1 MKANRPHQT
10 DLTGRPTTPAG
21 SKSPG
26 IFVTTQWT
34 QVLATRGDSPE
45 ARQALSD
52 LCAAYYTPV
61 FVLIR
66 RVTPNEEAARD
77 LTQEFFARLL
87 ARAGLGQVDPERGR
101 FRFFLLGAVKH
112 FLADVHDERCSL
124 KRGGGRVPISLDAG
138 TDSSPA
144 MEIADTRLLSPELEF
159 DREWAV
165 TLLAR
170 ALERLGREQEGTGKG
185 EQFPALKPWLTG
197 DKQEVSQ
204 ADLAVRLGLSE
215 GALRVT
221 LHRLRKRFRELVK
234 EEIAGTV
241 RDHTHVRDEMGYLL
255 EVLSRR

>member
-1 MKANRPHQT
+1 MKAHRPRQT
-10 DLTGRPTTPAG
+10 DSTARLTTPANA
-21 SKSPG
+21 KSPG

-34 QVLATRGDSPE
+34 RVLATRGDSPE

-66 RVTPNEEAARD
+66 RAAPSEEAARD

-112 FLADVHDERCSL
+112 FLADVHDEQSRL

-138 TDSSPA
+138 TDSSPG
-144 MEIADTRLLSPELEF
+144 MEVADASLPSPDLEF

-170 ALERLGREQEGTGKG
+170 ALERLGCEQAEAGKG

-197 DKQEVSQ
+197 DKQDVSL
-204 ADLAVRLGLSE
+204 ADLAAKIGMSE
-215 GALRVT
+215 GALRVA

-241 RDHTHVRDEMGYLL
+241 KDATHVREEMGYLL
-255 EVLSRR
+255 EVLSRG

>member
-1 MKANRPHQT
+1 MKASRPHQT
-10 DLTGRPTTPAG
+10 DLTAQPTTPA
-21 SKSPG
+21 SAKSPG

-34 QVLATRGDSPE
+34 LVLATRGDSPE
-45 ARQALSD
+45 SRQALSD

-66 RVTPNEEAARD
+66 RVTPSEEAARD

-87 ARAGLGQVDPERGR
+87 ARAGLGQVERERGR

-112 FLADVHDERCSL
+112 FLADVHDEQCRL

-144 MEIADTRLLSPELEF
+144 MEVADTSHPSPELEF

-170 ALERLGREQEGTGKG
+170 ALDRLGREQAEAGKG

-197 DKQEVSQ
+197 DKQDVSL
-204 ADLAVRLGLSE
+204 ADLAAKLDMTE
-215 GALRVT
+215 GALRVA

-241 RDHTHVRDEMGYLL
+241 GDAAHVREEMGYLL
-255 EVLSRR
+255 EVLSRG

>member
-1 MKANRPHQT
+1 MKAKRPHQT
-10 DLTGRPTTPAG
+10 DLTARPTTPAS
-21 SKSPG
+21 SKCPG

-61 FVLIR
+61 FVLMR
-66 RVTPNEEAARD
+66 RTAPSEEAARD
-77 LTQEFFARLL
+77 LTQEFFARVL

-112 FLADVHDERCSL
+112 FLADVHDQQCRL
-124 KRGGGRVPISLDAG
+124 KRGGGRAPVSLDAG
-138 TDSSPA
+138 TDSSPG
-144 MEIADTRLLSPELEF
+144 MEVADASLPSPDLEF

-170 ALERLGREQEGTGKG
+170 ALERLGREQGEAGKG
-185 EQFPALKPWLTG
+185 DQFPALKPWLTG
-197 DKQEVSQ
+197 DKQDVS
-204 ADLAVRLGLSE
+204 LAELAARLGTSE

-241 RDHTHVRDEMGYLL
+241 GDATHVREEMGYLL
-255 EVLSRR
+255 EVLSRG

>member
-1 MKANRPHQT
+1 MKANRPT
-10 DLTGRPTTPAG
+10 PADLTTRPTTPA
-21 SKSPG
+21 SPQSRG

-66 RVTPNEEAARD
+66 RATPNEEVARD

-112 FLADVHDERCSL
+112 FLADVHDEQGRL
-124 KRGGGRVPISLDAG
+124 KRGGGQVHVSLDAG
-138 TDSSPA
+138 TDSSPGL
-144 MEIADTRLLSPELEF
+144 EVADASLPSPELEF

-170 ALERLGREQEGTGKG
+170 ALDRLGREHTGKG
-185 EQFPALKPWLTG
+185 EHFPALKPWLTG
-197 DKQEVSQ
+197 DKQDVSL
-204 ADLAVRLGLSE
+204 ADMAARIGMSE
-215 GALRVT
+215 GALRVA

-241 RDHTHVRDEMGYLL
+241 GDSTHVREEMGYLL
-255 EVLSRR
+255 EVLSRG

>member
-1 MKANRPHQT
+1 LSPKPIT
-10 DLTGRPTTPAG
+10 PT
-21 SKSPG
+21 SSESPG

-61 FVLIR
+61 FILIR
-66 RVTPNEEAARD
+66 RTTPSEEVARD

-87 ARAGLGQVDPERGR
+87 SRAGLGQVDRERGR

-112 FLADVHDERCSL
+112 FLADVHDEQRRL
-124 KRGGGRVPISLDAG
+124 KRGGGQAPVSLDAG
-138 TDSSPA
+138 TDSSPGL
-144 MEIADTRLLSPELEF
+144 EIADASRPSPDLEF

-170 ALERLGREQEGTGKG
+170 ALDRLGREQGGKG

-197 DKQEVSQ
+197 DKQEESL
-204 ADLAVRLGLSE
+204 ADVAARLDMSE
-215 GALRVT
+215 GALRVA
-221 LHRLRKRFRELVK
+221 LYRLRKRFRELVK

-241 RDHTHVRDEMGYLL
+241 GDSVHVREEMGYLL

>member
-1 MKANRPHQT
+1 MMANRPHQT
-10 DLTGRPTTPAG
+10 DLTARPTTPA
-21 SKSPG
+21 STKSPG

-61 FVLIR
+61 FILMR
-66 RVTPNEEAARD
+66 RASPSEEAARD

-87 ARAGLGQVDPERGR
+87 SRAGLGKVDPERGR
-101 FRFFLLGAVKH
+101 FRFFLLGAVRH
-112 FLADVHDERCSL
+112 FLADVHDEQCRL
-124 KRGGGRVPISLDAG
+124 KRGGGRVPVSLDAG
-138 TDSSPA
+138 TDTSPSL
-144 MEIADTRLLSPELEF
+144 ELADTTTPSPDLEF

-165 TLLAR
+165 TLLDR
-170 ALERLGREQEGTGKG
+170 ALDRLGREQAEAGGG

-204 ADLAVRLGLSE
+204 SDLAARLGMSE

-221 LHRLRKRFRELVK
+221 LHRLRKRFRELVR
-234 EEIAGTV
+234 EEIASTV
-241 RDHTHVRDEMGYLL
+241 GNSTHVREEMGYLL
-255 EVLSRR
+255 EVLSQG

>member
-1 MKANRPHQT
+1 MRKAT
-10 DLTGRPTTPAG
+10 ELTSERTTPSTPAPG
-21 SKSPG
+21 G

-34 QVLATRGDSPE
+34 RVLATRGDSPE

-66 RVTPNEEAARD
+66 RATPSEEAARD

-87 ARAGLGQVDPERGR
+87 SRAALGRVDPERGR

-112 FLADVHDERCSL
+112 FLADMHDEQDRL
-124 KRGGGRVPISLDAG
+124 KRGGGQAPISLDGG
-138 TDSSPA
+138 TDSTPGI
-144 MEIADTRLLSPELEF
+144 EVADTSLPSPDLEF

-170 ALERLGREQEGTGKG
+170 ALDRLGREQAGAGRE

-197 DKQEVSQ
+197 DKQEVTL
-204 ADLAVRLGLSE
+204 ADVAVRLGMSE

-241 RDHTHVRDEMGYLL
+241 GDSAHVREEMGYLL
-255 EVLSRR
+255 EVLSRG

>member
-10 DLTGRPTTPAG
+10 DLTAGPTTPAS

-66 RVTPNEEAARD
+66 RVTPKEEAARD

-87 ARAGLGQVDPERGR
+87 ARAGLGQVNPERGR

-112 FLADVHDERCSL
+112 FLADVHDEQCRL
-124 KRGGGRVPISLDAG
+124 KRGGGRVPISLDGG
-138 TDSSPA
+138 TDSSPGL
-144 MEIADTRLLSPELEF
+144 EIADASLPSPELEF
-159 DREWAV
+159 DRERAV

-170 ALERLGREQEGTGKG
+170 ALDRLGG
-185 EQFPALKPWLTG
+185 EQT
-197 DKQEVSQ
+197 D
-204 ADLAVRLGLSE
+204 
-215 GALRVT
+215 
-221 LHRLRKRFRELVK
+221 
-234 EEIAGTV
+234 AGE
-241 RDHTHVRDEMGYLL
+241 RGQIP
-255 EVLSRR
+255 

>member
-1 MKANRPHQT
+1 M
-10 DLTGRPTTPAG
+10 
-21 SKSPG
+21 
-26 IFVTTQWT
+26 
-34 QVLATRGDSPE
+34 LATRGDSPE

-66 RVTPNEEAARD
+66 RATSSEEVARD

-101 FRFFLLGAVKH
+101 FRFFLLGAVKN
-112 FLADVHDERCSL
+112 FLADVQDEQGRL
-124 KRGGGRVPISLDAG
+124 KRGRGQVPISLDAG
-138 TDSSPA
+138 TDSSPGL
-144 MEIADTRLLSPELEF
+144 EVADASLPSPDLEF

-170 ALERLGREQEGTGKG
+170 ALDRIGREQAGAGKG

-197 DKQEVSQ
+197 DKQDVSL
-204 ADLAVRLGLSE
+204 ADVAARLGTRE
-215 GALRVT
+215 GALRVA

-241 RDHTHVRDEMGYLL
+241 GDAAHVREEMGYLL
-255 EVLSRR
+255 EVLSNG

>member
-1 MKANRPHQT
+1 
-10 DLTGRPTTPAG
+10 LTSKPSTPATNA
-21 SKSPG
+21 PG
-26 IFVTTQWT
+26 GLFVTTQWT

-66 RVTPNEEAARD
+66 RAAPSEEVARD

-87 ARAGLGQVDPERGR
+87 SRAGLGQVDPERGR

-112 FLADVHDERCSL
+112 FLADVHDEQTRL

-138 TDSSPA
+138 TDSSPT
-144 MEIADTRLLSPELEF
+144 MEVADTSRPSPDLEF

-170 ALERLGREQEGTGKG
+170 ALDRLGGEQVEAGRG
-185 EQFPALKPWLTG
+185 EQFPVLKPWLTG
-197 DKQEVSQ
+197 DKQEVSL
-204 ADLAVRLGLSE
+204 ADLAAKVGVSE

-241 RDHTHVRDEMGYLL
+241 GDSTHVREEMSYLL
-255 EVLSRR
+255 EVLSRG

>member
-1 MKANRPHQT
+1 MP
-10 DLTGRPTTPAG
+10 DPPTTPAS

-34 QVLATRGDSPE
+34 RVLATRGDSPE

-61 FVLIR
+61 FVLMR
-66 RVTPNEEAARD
+66 RAAPSEEAARD

-87 ARAGLGQVDPERGR
+87 ARAGLGQVNPERGR
-101 FRFFLLGAVKH
+101 FRFFLLGAVKN
-112 FLADVHDERCSL
+112 FLANVYHEQTRL
-124 KRGGGRVPISLDAG
+124 KRGGGHVPISLDAG
-138 TDSSPA
+138 TDSSPGL
-144 MEIADTRLLSPELEF
+144 EIADASLPSPDMEF

-170 ALERLGREQEGTGKG
+170 ALDRLGREQAGAGKG
-185 EQFPALKPWLTG
+185 EQFPAVKPWLTG
-197 DKQEVSQ
+197 DKQDVSL
-204 ADLAVRLGLSE
+204 ADLAARLGMSE
-215 GALRVT
+215 GALRVA

-241 RDHTHVRDEMGYLL
+241 GDSAHVREEMGYLL
-255 EVLSRR
+255 EVLSRG

>member
-1 MKANRPHQT
+1 LSPE
-10 DLTGRPTTPAG
+10 PTTPA
-21 SKSPG
+21 SSRSPG

-34 QVLATRGDSPE
+34 QVRATRGDSPE

-66 RVTPNEEAARD
+66 RATQSEEVARD

-87 ARAGLGQVDPERGR
+87 ARAGLGQADPERGR

-112 FLADVHDERCSL
+112 FLADVHDEQRRL
-124 KRGGGRVPISLDAG
+124 KRGMGQVPISLDAG
-138 TDSSPA
+138 TDTSPG
-144 MEIADTRLLSPELEF
+144 MEVADKSLPSPDLAF

-170 ALERLGREQEGTGKG
+170 ALDRLGREQAGTGKG

-197 DKQEVSQ
+197 DKQDVSL
-204 ADLAVRLGLSE
+204 ADMATRLGTSE
-215 GALRVT
+215 GALRVA

-234 EEIAGTV
+234 AEIAGTV
-241 RDHTHVRDEMGYLL
+241 GDATHVREEMSYLL
-255 EVLSRR
+255 EVLSQA

>member
-1 MKANRPHQT
+1 MTSEH
-10 DLTGRPTTPAG
+10 TTPSTPALG
-21 SKSPG
+21 G
-26 IFVTTQWT
+26 FFVTTQWT

-61 FVLIR
+61 FVMIR
-66 RVTPNEEAARD
+66 RTTPSEEVARD

-112 FLADVHDERCSL
+112 FLADAHDEQCSL

-138 TDSSPA
+138 TDSSPSL
-144 MEIADTRLLSPELEF
+144 ELADTTAPSPELEF

-165 TLLAR
+165 TLLDR
-170 ALERLGREQEGTGKG
+170 ALGRLGREQAELGKG

-197 DKQEVSQ
+197 DKQEVSL
-204 ADLAVRLGLSE
+204 ADLAARLEMTE

-241 RDHTHVRDEMGYLL
+241 GEAAHVREEMGYLL
-255 EVLSRR
+255 EVLSRG

>member
-1 MKANRPHQT
+1 VTSEH
-10 DLTGRPTTPAG
+10 TTPSTPALG
-21 SKSPG
+21 G

-66 RVTPNEEAARD
+66 RAAPSEETARD

-112 FLADVHDERCSL
+112 FLADVHDEQCRL

-138 TDSSPA
+138 TDSSPSL
-144 MEIADTRLLSPELEF
+144 ELADTTAPSPELEF

-165 TLLAR
+165 TLLDR
-170 ALERLGREQEGTGKG
+170 ALDRLGREQAEAGKG

-197 DKQEVSQ
+197 DKQEVSLV
-204 ADLAVRLGLSE
+204 DLATRLEMTE
-215 GALRVT
+215 GALRVA

-241 RDHTHVRDEMGYLL
+241 GEAAHVREEMGYLL
-255 EVLSRR
+255 EVLSRG

>member
-1 MKANRPHQT
+1 MKANRPHSI
-10 DLTGRPTTPAG
+10 DLTARPTTPAS
-21 SKSPG
+21 SKSRS

-61 FVLIR
+61 FVLMR
-66 RVTPNEEAARD
+66 RAAASEEAARD

-87 ARAGLGQVDPERGR
+87 SRAGLGQVDRERGR

-112 FLADVHDERCSL
+112 FLADVHDEQCRL

-138 TDSSPA
+138 TDSSPGIE
-144 MEIADTRLLSPELEF
+144 MADASLPSPDLEF
-159 DREWAV
+159 YREWAV
-165 TLLAR
+165 TLLNR
-170 ALERLGREQEGTGKG
+170 ALARLGREQADAGRG

-197 DKQEVSQ
+197 DKQEVS
-204 ADLAVRLGLSE
+204 LAGLAAKVGTSE
-215 GALRVT
+215 GALRVA
-221 LHRLRKRFRELVK
+221 LHRLRKRFRVLVR

-241 RDHTHVRDEMGYLL
+241 GDSTHVREEMGYLL
-255 EVLSRR
+255 EVLSRG

>member
-10 DLTGRPTTPAG
+10 DLTAGPTTPTG
-21 SKSPG
+21 SNVRS

-61 FVLIR
+61 FVMIR
-66 RVTPNEEAARD
+66 RAAPSEEVARD

-112 FLADVHDERCSL
+112 FLADVHEEQCRL

-138 TDSSPA
+138 TDSSPGL
-144 MEIADTRLLSPELEF
+144 EIADTSRPSPELEF

-165 TLLAR
+165 TMLDR
-170 ALERLGREQEGTGKG
+170 ALERLGREQAAVGNG

-204 ADLAVRLGLSE
+204 SDLAARLGMSE

-221 LHRLRKRFRELVK
+221 LHRLRKRFRELVR
-234 EEIAGTV
+234 EEIASTV
-241 RDHTHVRDEMGYLL
+241 ADSTHVREELGYLL
-255 EVLSRR
+255 EVLSQG

>member
-1 MKANRPHQT
+1 MPN
-10 DLTGRPTTPAG
+10 LPTTPAS
-21 SKSPG
+21 SKTPG

-66 RVTPNEEAARD
+66 RVTPSEEAARD

-87 ARAGLGQVDPERGR
+87 SRAGLGQVDPERGR

-112 FLADVHDERCSL
+112 FLADVHDEQCRL

-138 TDSSPA
+138 TDSSPD
-144 MEIADTRLLSPELEF
+144 MEIADASLPSPELEF
-159 DREWAV
+159 DREWAI

-170 ALERLGREQEGTGKG
+170 ALERLGREQAGAGKG
-185 EQFPALKPWLTG
+185 EHFPALKPWLTG
-197 DKQEVSQ
+197 DKQDASQ
-204 ADLAVRLGLSE
+204 ADLAARLGMSE

-241 RDHTHVRDEMGYLL
+241 GDAAHVREEMGYLL
-255 EVLSRR
+255 EVLSRG

>member
-1 MKANRPHQT
+1 
-10 DLTGRPTTPAG
+10 
-21 SKSPG
+21 
-26 IFVTTQWT
+26 
-34 QVLATRGDSPE
+34 
-45 ARQALSD
+45 
-52 LCAAYYTPV
+52 
-61 FVLIR
+61 
-66 RVTPNEEAARD
+66 
-77 LTQEFFARLL
+77 
-87 ARAGLGQVDPERGR
+87 
-101 FRFFLLGAVKH
+101 
-112 FLADVHDERCSL
+112 
-124 KRGGGRVPISLDAG
+124 
-138 TDSSPA
+138 

-204 ADLAVRLGLSE
+204 ADLAVRLGMSE

-241 RDHTHVRDEMGYLL
+241 KDSANVREEMGYLL
-255 EVLSRR
+255 EVLSR

>member
-1 MKANRPHQT
+1 MTAQPS
-10 DLTGRPTTPAG
+10 TPG
-21 SKSPG
+21 SAKSSG

-61 FVLIR
+61 FVMIR
-66 RVTPNEEAARD
+66 RAAPNEEVARD

-87 ARAGLGQVDPERGR
+87 SRSGLGKVDPKRGR
-101 FRFFLLGAVKH
+101 FRFFLLGSVKH
-112 FLADVHDERCSL
+112 FLADVHDEQSRL

-138 TDSSPA
+138 TDSSPGL
-144 MEIADTRLLSPELEF
+144 ELADATAPSPELEF

-165 TLLAR
+165 SLLDR
-170 ALERLGREQEGTGKG
+170 ALDRLGREQAGVGNG

-204 ADLAVRLGLSE
+204 SDLAARLGMSE

-221 LHRLRKRFRELVK
+221 LHRLRKRFRELVR
-234 EEIAGTV
+234 EEIASTV
-241 RDHTHVRDEMGYLL
+241 ADPTHVREEMGYLL
-255 EVLSRR
+255 EVLSQG

>member
-1 MKANRPHQT
+1 MT
-10 DLTGRPTTPAG
+10 SEPTTPSTPAPG
-21 SKSPG
+21 G

-61 FVLIR
+61 FVVMR
-66 RVTPNEEAARD
+66 RAAPSEEVARD

-87 ARAGLGQVDPERGR
+87 SRAGLGKVDPARGR
-101 FRFFLLGAVKH
+101 FRSFLLGAVKN
-112 FLADVHDERCSL
+112 FLASVREERCRL
-124 KRGGGRVPISLDAG
+124 KRGGGRAPISLDAG
-138 TDSSPA
+138 TDSSPGL
-144 MEIADTRLLSPELEF
+144 EIADASLPSPELEF

-170 ALERLGREQEGTGKG
+170 VLDRLGREQAGTGKA

-197 DKQEVSQ
+197 DKQDISL
-204 ADLAVRLGLSE
+204 ADLSVRLGMSE

-241 RDHTHVRDEMGYLL
+241 GNSAHVREEMQYLL
-255 EVLSRR
+255 EVLSQG